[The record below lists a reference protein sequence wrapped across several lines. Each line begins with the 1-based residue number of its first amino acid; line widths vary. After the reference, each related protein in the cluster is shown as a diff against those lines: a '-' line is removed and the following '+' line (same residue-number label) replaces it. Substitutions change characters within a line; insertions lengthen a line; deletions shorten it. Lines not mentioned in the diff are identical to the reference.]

1 MPTRASARPSAHSVS
16 VVLGI
21 KETMRRGGCADRSAV
36 PDASTSLTSPTSL
49 RPPTVNPGTR
59 SVTESIPASAPLQN
73 PSAAQALHEVDDV
86 TGAIGQLGVELRD
99 LLDRRVLVDGVLEVG
114 HRHAEELEQPARL
127 VAGHAPSS
135 VEGQLGHVTPA
146 RLALRLEVL
155 RVHEVEAAMEVHLE
169 LPAAI
174 AVVEVGHGVVEE
186 RAHRV
191 TAEPDE
197 PLKPDRAGEGFL
209 DAEGGRELGP
219 HAREFLEELAARR
232 SLDAVIHEITAEVG
246 LEELPAPGG
255 NHCGASVSWAQ
266 GAELRAGAPVLRD
279 GDAPRGPERE
289 RLPRPSLPAGGP
301 DAGVPDRG
309 HCGRRRAWRSPE
321 ASRHR
326 QGSGGPRRGVPAH
339 GTHRPARGDAARRAS
354 ALPHAPRD
362 PRPGAAHG
370 EALVGSARRGLG
382 RTPGGALP
390 HEGNPQRRRDSDR
403 KSTRLNSSHGYI
415 SYSALC
421 LKKKKTLCPV
431 SPD

>member
-1 MPTRASARPSAHSVS
+1 MPTRTSARPSAHSVS

-21 KETMRRGGCADRSAV
+21 RETIRRGGRADRSAV
-36 PDASTSLTSPTSL
+36 PDASTSLTSRTSL
-49 RPPTVNPGTR
+49 RPPTVNPGRR
-59 SVTESIPASAPLQN
+59 SVTESIRARAPLQN

-86 TGAIGQLGVELRD
+86 TGTIGQLGVELRD

-114 HRHAEELEQPARL
+114 LRYAEDLEQPARL

-135 VEGQLGHVTPA
+135 VEGHLGHVTPA

-155 RVHEVEAAMEVHLE
+155 RVHEVEAVMEVHLE

-197 PLKPDRAGEGFL
+197 PLEPDRAGEGFL
-209 DAEGGRELGP
+209 DADGGRELGP
-219 HAREFLEELAARR
+219 HAREFLEELAACR
-232 SLDAVIHEITAEVG
+232 SLDAVIHEVTAEIG

-266 GAELRAGAPVLRD
+266 SAELRAGAPVLRD
-279 GDAPRGPERE
+279 GDAPRDPERE

-309 HCGRRRAWRSPE
+309 HCRSEERRVGKECRGRW
-321 ASRHR
+321 
-326 QGSGGPRRGVPAH
+326 GGEEEEKEKKSER
-339 GTHRPARGDAARRAS
+339 
-354 ALPHAPRD
+354 
-362 PRPGAAHG
+362 
-370 EALVGSARRGLG
+370 SARSQNV
-382 RTPGGALP
+382 RTCAG
-390 HEGNPQRRRDSDR
+390 
-403 KSTRLNSSHGYI
+403 
-415 SYSALC
+415 
-421 LKKKKTLCPV
+421 
-431 SPD
+431 